1 MKRVVSLL
9 ICLVNCVL
17 LSQAQGSLLGK
28 MAHRTPRMILKH
40 DSLSLPMQR
49 KVALQMREHLLKP
62 FTPLRTQAAARDLA
76 HFTQPKRTRILQQYR
91 DALTKTQTLAKSL
104 DATIFY
110 QGTSEGRHLL
120 PQEIIDAQQDILK
133 VLGEVKAAAVYF
145 SKDTAPA
152 LQQAETYLRAT
163 LDFYQMCGTGMLKP
177 LEKPLGEPR
186 RAFNPDVFF
195 LREPKGPEA
204 AQPIVLPQQVRVAII
219 TDYGVLEDFQ
229 RMQANEHL
237 PLWQFDVYHNPEE
250 FLQTPGHQNY
260 DLVLTDVVIDH
271 GGGLYLAR
279 QLRLEK
285 YPRGIVALTAFG
297 EESTVGMELY
307 AAGMD
312 GMIMLSDID
321 PYLILERPSMFAQ
334 KLRAF
339 FYYHPLKP

>member
-1 MKRVVSLL
+1 MKRIVAILV
-9 ICLVNCVL
+9 CLVNGVV

-28 MAHRTPRMILKH
+28 MAHRTPQIILKH

-91 DALTKTQTLAKSL
+91 DTLAKTQTLAKSL

-110 QGTSEGRHLL
+110 QGTSESRHLL

-133 VLGEVKAAAVYF
+133 VLGDVKATAVYF

-152 LQQAETYLRAT
+152 LQQAETYLRGV
-163 LDFYQMCGTGMLKP
+163 LDFYQMSGTGMLKP
-177 LEKPLGEPR
+177 LGEPLEQAR
-186 RAFNPDVFF
+186 PAFNPDVFF
-195 LREPKGPEA
+195 LREPKGPA
-204 AQPIVLPQQVRVAII
+204 LAQPILPQQVRVGII

-285 YPRGIVALTAFG
+285 YTRGIVALTAFG
-297 EESTVGMELY
+297 EESAVGMELY

-334 KLRAF
+334 KLRTF
-339 FYYHPLKP
+339 FYYHPLKS

>member
-9 ICLVNCVL
+9 ICLVNCAVWA
-17 LSQAQGSLLGK
+17 SAQGSLLSK
-28 MAHRTPRMILKH
+28 MARRTPRVALEH
-40 DSLSLPMQR
+40 NSLSLPMQR
-49 KVALQMREHLLKP
+49 KVALQMRERLLKP

-91 DALTKTQTLAKSL
+91 NALEKTQTLAKSL

-110 QGTSEGRHLL
+110 QGTAESRHLL

-133 VLGEVKAAAVYF
+133 VLGDVKAAGVYF

-152 LQQAETYLRAT
+152 LQQAETYLRGV
-163 LDFYQMCGTGMLKP
+163 LDFYQMSGTGMLKP
-177 LEKPLGEPR
+177 LGKPLEQAR
-186 RAFNPDVFF
+186 QDFNPDVFF
-195 LREPKGPEA
+195 LREPQGPA
-204 AQPIVLPQQVRVAII
+204 KPVVLPQQVRVAII
-219 TDYGVLEDFQ
+219 TDYGVLADFQ

-237 PLWQFDVYHNPEE
+237 PSWQFDVYHNPEE

-279 QLRLEK
+279 QLRLEQ
-285 YPRGIVALTAFG
+285 YNRGIVALTAFS
-297 EESTVGMELY
+297 EEGKIGRELY
-307 AAGMD
+307 DAGMD

-321 PYLILERPSMFAQ
+321 PYLILERPAMFAQ
-334 KLRAF
+334 KLRAYF
-339 FYYHPLKP
+339 HYHPLKP